1 MKELIKKCLLNDEE
15 MKKIIVDNFVKD
27 GMADANE
34 YDWGVND
41 EECEIA
47 RAQLEKALPIIL
59 SDIKKELEGLQN
71 PYAFM
76 DGNPIP
82 KWISEFR
89 AYGECYKDVIERLR
103 DIYP

>member
-1 MKELIKKCLLNDEE
+1 MEGLMKCMLTVGETLKAMNKYPTYRQQV
-15 MKKIIVDNFVKD
+15 VDFRYLPID
-27 GMADANE
+27 IE
-34 YDWGVND
+34 
-41 EECEIA
+41 
-47 RAQLEKALPIIL
+47 RTLTAQLEKALPIIL
-59 SDIKKELEGLQN
+59 SDIKMELEGLQN

>member
-47 RAQLEKALPIIL
+47 IAQLEKAIPIIL
-59 SDIKKELEGLQN
+59 SDTKKELEEYAMLLDGKVDLIFMQGDRWNEFWKSKGL
-71 PYAFM
+71 
-76 DGNPIP
+76 
-82 KWISEFR
+82 
-89 AYGECYKDVIERLR
+89 
-103 DIYP
+103 